1 MASSTPKS
9 YLVRWFNFLVADKN
23 HIVDELGR
31 LIGSEKVRSDEV
43 SLIAYSHDA
52 TPLFEGKPDVIVAPE
67 STADVVKIV
76 QFANQEK
83 VPLIAR
89 GAGSNLSAATVPLN
103 GGIVMS
109 MNNMN
114 KILEISKSELIARVQ
129 PGVTNLDLDTQVAK
143 ENMRFVPDPG
153 SRNVSTIGGNVAT
166 SAGGLRGLKYGT
178 TMNYVLG
185 LEAVLGTGEVI
196 KTGGRLVKNV
206 AGYDLTRLLV
216 GSEGTLAIFTEITLA
231 LVPRPSISKYG
242 VAYFEDLSGAARAV
256 EAVLDAGKL
265 PSTLEFLDNKCVR
278 AVEDYAKLN
287 LDIGAGALLLFG
299 DDGSGPEVEVN
310 VKEMSEIIS
319 KVSGCR
325 AVTLAKDVA
334 EAEALL
340 YARRCSLPALARQ
353 GTVTILED
361 ISVPRP
367 AMAEVVK
374 RIAAIGLKN
383 NLEIGTF
390 GHAGDGNLHPTIV
403 LDKNDKAAL
412 ARVDIALKEIF
423 ALAVEFNGTI
433 TGEHGI
439 GSAKLPYLRN
449 QIGDIGMKVHRDLK
463 KVFDPNGILNPNR
476 LGS

>member
-1 MASSTPKS
+1 MA
-9 YLVRWFNFLVADKN
+9 DQN
-23 HIVDELGR
+23 HMADELSR
-31 LIGSEKVRSDEV
+31 LLGSQKVRSDEV
-43 SLIAYSHDA
+43 SRIAYSRDA
-52 TPLFEGKPDVIVAPE
+52 TALFHGMPDVIVAPE
-67 STADVVKIV
+67 TTDDVVKIIKY
-76 QFANQEK
+76 ANEKK

-89 GAGSNLSAATVPLN
+89 GAGSNLAGATVPLT

-109 MNNMN
+109 MSGMD

-129 PGVTNLDLDTQVAK
+129 PGVTNLDLDTAVAK

-196 KTGGRLVKNV
+196 RTGGRLVKNV

-216 GSEGTLAIFTEITLA
+216 GSEGTLAVFTEITLA
-231 LVPRPSISKYG
+231 LVTRPSISKYG
-242 VAYFEDLSGAARAV
+242 VAYFENMSGAAKAV
-256 EAVLDAGKL
+256 EEVLTSGKL
-265 PSTLEFLDNKCVR
+265 PSTLEFLDQKCVI
-278 AVEDYAKLN
+278 AVEDYAKLG
-287 LDIGAGALLLFG
+287 LDISAGALLLFG

-310 VKEMSEIIS
+310 VKEMAAIIE
-319 KVSGCR
+319 KVPGCR
-325 AVTLAKDVA
+325 EVTLAKDIA

-340 YARRCSLPALARQ
+340 YARRCSLPALARH

-367 AMAEVVK
+367 AMAEVVN
-374 RIAAIGLKN
+374 RIDRIGDKF
-383 NLEIGTF
+383 NLNISTF
-390 GHAGDGNLHPTIV
+390 GHAGDGNLHPTMV
-403 LDKNDKAAL
+403 LDKDDEAAL
-412 ARVDIALKEIF
+412 ARADDALKEIF
-423 ALAVEFNGTI
+423 ALALEFNGTI
-433 TGEHGI
+433 TGEHGV
-439 GSAKLPYLRN
+439 GSAKLPYLRD
-449 QIGDIGMKVHRDLK
+449 QIGEVGMQVQRNLK

>member
-1 MASSTPKS
+1 MAE
-9 YLVRWFNFLVADKN
+9 
-23 HIVDELGR
+23 ELSR
-31 LIGSEKVRSDEV
+31 LLGSEKVRNDEV
-43 SLIAYSHDA
+43 SRNAYSHDA
-52 TPLFEGKPDVIVAPE
+52 TALFHGMPDVIVAPT
-67 STADVVKIV
+67 STEDVVKIV
-76 QFANQEK
+76 KYANEKK

-89 GAGSNLSAATVPLN
+89 GAGSNLAGATVPLN

-109 MNNMN
+109 MSGMD

-129 PGVTNLDLDTQVAK
+129 PGVTNLDLDTEVAK

-196 KTGGRLVKNV
+196 RTGGRLVKNV

-216 GSEGTLAIFTEITLA
+216 GSEGTLAVFTEITLA
-231 LVPRPSISKYG
+231 LVPRPTISKYG
-242 VAYFEDLSGAARAV
+242 VGYFENLSGAASAV
-256 EAVLDAGKL
+256 EAVLAAGKL
-265 PSTLEFLDNKCVR
+265 PSTLEFLDNKCIR
-278 AVEDYAKLN
+278 AVEDFANLN
-287 LDIGAGALLLFG
+287 LDTDAGALLLFG
-299 DDGSGPEVEVN
+299 DDGSGPEVEDT
-310 VKEMSEIIS
+310 VKDIAEIVARIP
-319 KVSGCR
+319 GCR
-325 AVTLAKDVA
+325 DVTLAKDIA

-340 YARRCSLPALARQ
+340 YARRCSLPALARH
-353 GTVTILED
+353 GTITILED

-367 AMAEVVK
+367 AMAEVVN
-374 RIAAIGLKN
+374 RIDGLASKY

-403 LDKNDKAAL
+403 LDKDDSAAI
-412 ARVDIALKEIF
+412 ARAEEVLKDIF
-423 ALAVEFNGTI
+423 ALALEFNGTI
-433 TGEHGI
+433 TGEHGV

-449 QIGDIGMKVHRDLK
+449 QIGEIGMQVHRDLK
-463 KVFDPNGILNPNR
+463 RVFDPNGILNPNR

>member
-1 MASSTPKS
+1 MAE
-9 YLVRWFNFLVADKN
+9 KN
-23 HIVDELGR
+23 HIANELIR
-31 LIGSEKVRSDEV
+31 LLGSQKVRSDEV
-43 SLIAYSHDA
+43 SLIAYSRDA
-52 TPLFEGKPDVIVAPE
+52 TALFNGMPDVIVAPE
-67 STADVVKIV
+67 STEDVVKIV
-76 QFANQEK
+76 QFANENK

-89 GAGSNLSAATVPLN
+89 GAGSNLSGATVPLT
-103 GGIVMS
+103 GGIVMAMS
-109 MNNMN
+109 GMN

-129 PGVTNLDLDTQVAK
+129 PGVTNLDLDTAVAK

-196 KTGGRLVKNV
+196 RTGGRLVKNV

-231 LVPRPSISKYG
+231 LVTRPSISKYG
-242 VAYFEDLSGAARAV
+242 VAYFENMSGAATAV
-256 EAVLDAGKL
+256 EQVLAAGKL
-265 PSTLEFLDNKCVR
+265 PSTLEFLDNKCVI

-287 LDIGAGALLLFG
+287 LDINAGALLLFG
-299 DDGSGPEVEVN
+299 DDGSGPEVETN
-310 VKEMSEIIS
+310 VKEMAKIIEAIP
-319 KVSGCR
+319 GCR
-325 AVTLAKDVA
+325 DVTLAKDVA

-340 YARRCSLPALARQ
+340 YARRCSLPALARH

-367 AMAEVVK
+367 AMAEVVN
-374 RIAAIGLKN
+374 RIDAIGTKH
-383 NLEIGTF
+383 NLDISTF

-403 LDKNDKAAL
+403 LNKDDKAAL
-412 ARVDIALKEIF
+412 ARAEDALEDIF
-423 ALAVEFNGTI
+423 ALALEFNGTI
-433 TGEHGI
+433 TGEHGV

-449 QIGDIGMKVHRDLK
+449 QIGEVGMQVHRNLK

>member
-1 MASSTPKS
+1 MAE
-9 YLVRWFNFLVADKN
+9 
-23 HIVDELGR
+23 ELSR
-31 LIGSEKVRSDEV
+31 LLGSEKVRSDEV
-43 SLIAYSHDA
+43 SLNAYSRDA
-52 TPLFEGKPDVIVAPE
+52 TALFHGMPDVIVAPT
-67 STADVVKIV
+67 STEDVVKIV
-76 QFANQEK
+76 KYANEKK

-89 GAGSNLSAATVPLN
+89 GAGSNLAGATVPLN
-103 GGIVMS
+103 GGIVVSMS
-109 MNNMN
+109 GMD

-129 PGVTNLDLDTQVAK
+129 PGVTNLDLDTEVAK

-196 KTGGRLVKNV
+196 RTGGRLVKNV

-216 GSEGTLAIFTEITLA
+216 GSEGTLAVFTEITLA
-231 LVPRPSISKYG
+231 LVPRPTISKYG
-242 VAYFEDLSGAARAV
+242 VGYFENLSGAASAV
-256 EAVLDAGKL
+256 EAVLAGGKL
-265 PSTLEFLDNKCVR
+265 PSTLEFLDNKCIR
-278 AVEDYAKLN
+278 AVEDFANLN
-287 LDIGAGALLLFG
+287 LDTEAGALLLFG
-299 DDGSGPEVEVN
+299 DDGSGPEVEDT
-310 VKEMSEIIS
+310 VKVIANIIR
-319 KVSGCR
+319 KIPGCR
-325 AVTLAKDVA
+325 DVTLAKDIA

-340 YARRCSLPALARQ
+340 YARRCSLPALARH
-353 GTVTILED
+353 GTITILED

-367 AMAEVVK
+367 AMADVVN
-374 RIAAIGLKN
+374 RIDALATKY

-403 LDKNDKAAL
+403 LDKEDSAAI
-412 ARVDIALKEIF
+412 ARAEEALKDIF
-423 ALAVEFNGTI
+423 ALALEFKGTI
-433 TGEHGI
+433 TGEHGV

-449 QIGDIGMKVHRDLK
+449 QIGEIGMQVHRDLK